1 MSLACPW
8 LACHDWRHSSCP
20 CALMHNARLASH
32 GTHNTTAGDRG
43 STCRRALARQA
54 RRGIGV
60 GERRM
65 LPAGRLGSLGRGD
78 RANQRTSDRVKC
90 QEPGVWCSETATTRR
105 NAMCFFVSFRE
116 LIFIPGVFCPHPDT
130 SIRPCD
136 GANALCLCLT
146 LTYLCLCP
154 DTPSRHS
161 IQRKTTT
168 TTTSMSMTSEK
179 PPTSSLS

>member
-65 LPAGRLGSLGRGD
+65 LPAGRLGSRSW
-78 RANQRTSDRVKC
+78 RSSQSAYKRPC
-90 QEPGVWCSETATTRR
+90 QVSGTRR
-105 NAMCFFVSFRE
+105 LVLRNGNHATECDVLFCSFRE

-168 TTTSMSMTSEK
+168 TTTSMSMTSEN